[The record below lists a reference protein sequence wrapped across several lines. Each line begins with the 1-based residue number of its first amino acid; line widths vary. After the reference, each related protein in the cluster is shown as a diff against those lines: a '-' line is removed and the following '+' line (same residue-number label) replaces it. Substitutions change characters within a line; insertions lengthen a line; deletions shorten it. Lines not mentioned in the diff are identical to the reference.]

1 MKYNLKFLLLSVSV
15 FITSIAASV
24 DTVLAQSVTQ
34 IDRSSQWNIQ
44 NQNNYNL
51 IARRN
56 RKKEINAFFRSDY
69 DYWDARVLADY
80 WGQSIDDSKA
90 RIGRKIMAGGRA
102 VAILEQFLV
111 DARVQALVSVSSSL
125 NRNRNPHKFY
135 TESKYDYDD
144 AVDLAKFWGDRT
156 PLDAKLRIERNL
168 IMGND
173 EIIEEALRFARQ

>member
-15 FITSIAASV
+15 FIASLAASV
-24 DTVLAQSVTQ
+24 DTVLAQSVIQ

-44 NQNNYNL
+44 HQSNHNL

-56 RKKEINAFFRSDY
+56 REINAFNRSAY

-80 WGQSIDDSKA
+80 WGQSIDQSKA

-111 DARVQALVSVSSSL
+111 DARVQALGSTRSSL
-125 NRNRNPHKFY
+125 SRNRYRFFS
-135 TESKYDYDD
+135 ESKYNYRD
-144 AVDLAKFWGDRT
+144 ASDLAKFWGDRT
-156 PLDAKLRIERNL
+156 PLEAKLRIERNL

>member
-15 FITSIAASV
+15 FIASIAASV

-44 NQNNYNL
+44 HQSNHNL
-51 IARRN
+51 IARRD
-56 RKKEINAFFRSDY
+56 RKKEINAFFRSGY

-80 WGQSIDDSKA
+80 WGQSIDQSKA

-111 DARVQALVSVSSSL
+111 DARVQALGSTRSSL
-125 NRNRNPHKFY
+125 NRNPYRFY
-135 TESKYDYDD
+135 SESKYNYQD
-144 AVDLAKFWGDRT
+144 ASDLAKFWGDRT